1 MAKPLTILKDRA
13 RPDWIAGIQTQD
25 LIQLAEQRYQELLQH
40 QTPQVLMVDRDP
52 VQFLAGF
59 VAACSAPCH
68 LFLCNPDWTECEW
81 QQVSQFVKP
90 TIIWGEAKINVDSHA
105 SKSDLPDNLIMIP
118 TGGTSG
124 KIRFAMHTWET
135 LTASAIGF
143 QQYFGVDEVNSVC
156 VLPLYHV
163 SGLMQAVRSLIS
175 NGRLIVSTWKD
186 LTPEFDPQDFFISL
200 VPTQLQRLESQWHWL
215 SRFRTILLG
224 GAPAW
229 NDLLIKARSH
239 RLPIAL
245 TYGMTETA
253 SQIATLKPINFLNGE
268 QNCGSVLP
276 HAIVSIDSQTQKL
289 TVAAKSLML
298 GYYPTLSDASYDP
311 DDLGYFDDRQHL
323 HIVGR
328 SSSKIIT
335 GGENVFPAEVEAAI
349 RATGLVSDVCVIGV
363 DDAAWGQRVSAIY
376 VPIDQTVT
384 VEKLSIALSPRLVK
398 FKQPKTWI
406 KTDQIPRN
414 AQGKIN
420 VDRIRQLVS
429 DSLLETPGG

>member
-1 MAKPLTILKDRA
+1 MAKPLTILKSRDRQ
-13 RPDWIAGIQTQD
+13 DWIVGVQIQN
-25 LIQLAEQRYQELLQH
+25 LIQLVEQRYQELLQH
-40 QTPQVLMVDRDP
+40 QTPRVLIVDRDP
-52 VQFLAGF
+52 IQFLASF
-59 VAACSAPCH
+59 IAACSAECH
-68 LFLCNPDWTECEW
+68 VFLGNPDWTESEW
-81 QQVSQFVKP
+81 QQVSELVKP
-90 TIIWGEAKINVDSHA
+90 TLIWGEAAIALSSQA
-105 SKSDLPDNLIMIP
+105 SLSELPANLIMIP

-143 QQYFGVDEVNSVC
+143 QQYFAVNEINSVC

-175 NGRLIVSTWKD
+175 NGRLILASWKD
-186 LTPEFDPQDFFISL
+186 LNTSLDPQDFFISL
-200 VPTQLQRLESQWHWL
+200 VPTQLQRLKPEWQWL
-215 SRFRTILLG
+215 SRFKTILLG

-229 NDLLIKARSH
+229 NDLLIEARSH

-253 SQIATLKPINFLNGE
+253 SQIATLKPIDFLRGE
-268 QNCGSVLP
+268 QNCGFVLP
-276 HAIVSIDSQTQKL
+276 HATVSIDPQTQKL

-298 GYYPTLSDASYDP
+298 GYYPTLSDSIYDP
-311 DDLGYFDDRQHL
+311 DDLGYFDDRDRL

-328 SSSKIIT
+328 NSNKIIT

-349 RATGLVSDVCVIGV
+349 RATQLVNDVCVIGV
-363 DDAAWGQRVSAIY
+363 NDSVWGQCVSAIY

-384 VEKLSIALSPRLVK
+384 VEKLAIALSTRLVK
-398 FKQPKTWI
+398 FKQPKHWI
-406 KTDQIPRN
+406 KTNQIPRS

-420 VDRIRQLVS
+420 VDRLRQLVAQKIA
-429 DSLLETPGG
+429 ETPGK